1 MLLVSSETKIE
12 IPAMQRMISFL
23 LAGFLLVY
31 IICGPAQ
38 ADDRGHSAA
47 TELTA
52 AKLKERLSTIPIG
65 ESVRLKMED
74 GTELRGRLSAR
85 GDDVFEVETP
95 KPVTVSY
102 VEVKSVK
109 RIDVA
114 PHLSNNAF
122 SKGARKIL
130 IIVGVVT
137 VLLIIAAVEL
147 RKS

>member
-1 MLLVSSETKIE
+1 MLLASSETKIE
-12 IPAMQRMISFL
+12 IPTMQRIISFL
-23 LAGFLLVY
+23 LAAFLLVY
-31 IICGPAQ
+31 IIGGPAQ

-47 TELTA
+47 ADLTA
-52 AKLKERLSTIPIG
+52 AKLKERLSTIAIG
-65 ESVRLKMED
+65 ESVRLKTKD
-74 GTELRGRLSAR
+74 GTEFRGRLSAR
-85 GDDVFEVETP
+85 GEDVFEVETP

-102 VEVKSVK
+102 GEVKSVK

-114 PHLSNNAF
+114 PRLSNNAF